1 MKIEI
6 VVSTTNQGAIGVGSE
21 LLYESPLDLKMFRDL
36 TINKPCLMGSTTYRQ
51 IFKKL
56 GHPLTNRHSIVLSKV
71 RPSLYVKTFDTETWV
86 PSLEDAFA
94 VYRKLGLKDKSGQPY
109 PLMVI
114 GGESV
119 YNQLLPLAH
128 RVHLT
133 RFHIDLDGDY
143 HFPPLD
149 ETWDHH
155 YQKPLM
161 EDNTLIT
168 FNRYTKIKP
177 D

>member
-6 VVSTTNQGAIGVGSE
+6 VVSTTNQGAIGLGAD
-21 LLYESPLDLKMFRDL
+21 LLHESKIDLKMFRDL

-51 IFKKL
+51 IIKKL

-71 RPSLYVKTFDTETWV
+71 RPSIYAKTYENETWV
-86 PSLEDAFA
+86 HSLDDAFTE
-94 VYRKLGLKDKSGQPY
+94 YHRLELKDKQGNLY

-119 YNQLLPLAH
+119 YNQLLPLATKI
-128 RVHLT
+128 HLT
-133 RFHIDLDGDY
+133 KFHIDLDGDH
-143 HFPPLD
+143 HFPTID

-155 YQKPLM
+155 YQKPVM
-161 EDNTLIT
+161 EDTTLIT
-168 FNRYTKIKP
+168 FNRYTKLV
-177 D
+177 